1 MVLEMLNQR
10 VRGVGALESIVG
22 KRVLVSIPHIPTQAE
37 LAQRRRWRVWL
48 VVSILALAVL
58 GVVLLHFFYM
68 PFDLLLMKAMSRFG

>member
-10 VRGVGALESIVG
+10 VRGVGPWKHRGQAG
-22 KRVLVSIPHIPTQAE
+22 LVSIPHIPTQAE